1 MKVGDC
7 MGIIDAFFIQYFIM
21 MQNNEAM
28 HLFIIFPESIQKH
41 ENP

>member
-28 HLFIIFPESIQKH
+28 HLFIVFLESIQKH